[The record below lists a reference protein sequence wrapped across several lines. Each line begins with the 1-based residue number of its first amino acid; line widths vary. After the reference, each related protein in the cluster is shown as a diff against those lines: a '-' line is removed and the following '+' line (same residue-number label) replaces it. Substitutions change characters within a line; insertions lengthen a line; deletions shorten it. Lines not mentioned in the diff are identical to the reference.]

1 MHYHMHCLLMHKR
14 LDVIITRKYFPLFF
28 LNSYSCLIIR
38 MNIENGYQPIEGSE
52 SSRATFLMKSG
63 LSLIFVA
70 TAIFYFVCVTT
81 TFGPVGIMA
90 TNNHS
95 RLLEEESCHVG
106 GAVAGFIIG
115 AGLGSAVIF
124 TTFVL
129 LGLTPLGPISGGL
142 FAANMGAAIP
152 SGSAMALFQSAAM
165 TGTAYGTGA
174 ALGAAAGATMQC
186 MH

>member
-1 MHYHMHCLLMHKR
+1 
-14 LDVIITRKYFPLFF
+14 
-28 LNSYSCLIIR
+28 
-38 MNIENGYQPIEGSE
+38 MNIENGYQPIEGSSE

-63 LSLIFVA
+63 LSLIFVG

-81 TFGPVGIMA
+81 TFGPVGIRA

-95 RLLEEESCHVG
+95 RILEEESCNVG
-106 GAVAGFIIG
+106 GAAAGFIIG
-115 AGLGSAVIF
+115 AGVGSAVIL

-142 FAANMGAAIP
+142 FAANMGGAIA
-152 SGSAMALFQSAAM
+152 SGSAMALVQSAAM

-174 ALGAAAGATMQC
+174 ALGAAAGATFQC